1 MTGSLLAARL
11 RRAAAWRPGL
21 PATTRVV
28 AIRCPYCRVMRPARQ
43 FRRGSR
49 GCRGCVGNG

>member
-1 MTGSLLAARL
+1 MTEAEITRRV

-21 PATTRVV
+21 RAGTRVV
-28 AIRCPYCRVMRPARQ
+28 AIRCPYCKHMRPARQ
-43 FRRGSR
+43 FRRGAR